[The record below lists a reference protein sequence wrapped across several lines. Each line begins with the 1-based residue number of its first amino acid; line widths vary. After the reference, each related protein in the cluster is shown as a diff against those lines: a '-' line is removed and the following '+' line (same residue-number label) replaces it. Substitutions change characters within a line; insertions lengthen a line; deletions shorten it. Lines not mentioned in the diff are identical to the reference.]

1 MFQTVVSSLGIVNSV
16 IPVEGNSDVTAY
28 LDFFDELLRRL
39 EGTAAEFENL
49 IDEASH
55 NLLAM
60 AVDRLFSN
68 IRRLQLDF
76 DFETVT
82 GPVEDEQ
89 TVLLSHS
96 VLSTVNSYADRF
108 R

>member
-1 MFQTVVSSLGIVNSV
+1 MFRTVASSLGIVNSV
-16 IPVEGNSDVTAY
+16 IPAEGNSDVTAY
-28 LDFFDELLRRL
+28 LAFFDELLRRL
-39 EGTAAEFENL
+39 EGPAAEFENL
-49 IDEASH
+49 IDEASR
-55 NLLAM
+55 NVLAV

-89 TVLLSHS
+89 TVLLSRS